1 MHFFNLYSVKYNLKK
16 KQEKNQNFHVEET
29 GTLKEKE
36 CLWKEQKRYQLF
48 VLRYS
53 KEIEQTSAEL

>member
-36 CLWKEQKRYQLF
+36 CL
-48 VLRYS
+48 
-53 KEIEQTSAEL
+53 